1 MTTLRNRIQ
10 LAACAAVAVAC
21 WGCSGGTVGGYTQQS
36 MYREGIKTVAVPIW
50 TRGKDVYRRGVE
62 MRLTEALQKR
72 IELDTPY
79 KVATKTT
86 ADTQI
91 VGRIDLIEQQVLSYD
106 TDTGRAREK
115 EIVMSI
121 SFKWTDLRTGK
132 AIVDWTPMRVAA
144 TYRSH
149 APLNQDFFQGSEA
162 VVNKAA
168 KRVVEEMEKP
178 W

>member
-1 MTTLRNRIQ
+1 MTTLRHPIQ
-10 LAACAAVAVAC
+10 LAACAVVAVAC

-50 TRGKDVYRRGVE
+50 TRSKDVYRRGLE
-62 MRLTEALQKR
+62 MRLTEAVQKR

-91 VGRIDLIEQQVLSYD
+91 VGRLDLIEQQVLSYD
-106 TDTGRAREK
+106 TDTGRPREK
-115 EIVMSI
+115 EIVISI
-121 SFKWTDLRTGK
+121 SFTWTDLRTGK
-132 AIVDWTPMRVAA
+132 SILDWTSIRVGG
-144 TYRSH
+144 TYRPH
-149 APLNQDFFQGSEA
+149 APLNQDFFQGSEG
-162 VVNKAA
+162 VINKAA